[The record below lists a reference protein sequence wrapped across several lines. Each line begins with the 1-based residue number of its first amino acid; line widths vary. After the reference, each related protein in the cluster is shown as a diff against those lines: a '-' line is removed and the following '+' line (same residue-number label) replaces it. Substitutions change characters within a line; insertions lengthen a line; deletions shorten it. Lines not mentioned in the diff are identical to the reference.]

1 MKGKDERR
9 FGWRKLLVISL
20 SVMMA
25 VMFMPASALAGS
37 ETAYEEQLQRQLES
51 EKNVAFDSENEAS
64 IDGKEYATIG
74 EALDAAKAG
83 DTVTL
88 LRDVNRDFEIAAFSE
103 TDTTKVVRDIGRGG
117 IEIPSGK
124 DITLNL
130 NAHQVM
136 KSSGEEYAY
145 SIKVDSGSTV
155 RIVNQPTE
163 ERMKKLASIGGS
175 DIQLT
180 QREQNG
186 KAVLTSGIVNNG
198 SVALDQSSGEIKVNN
213 PGVFYN
219 SGSLHFQGDFCSG
232 NINNKFTLKIVEQT
246 EDAEVSFGD
255 GFNADGLEFQL
266 PKEVLNQLNAG
277 TREDD
282 YLLAR
287 GGDAAFK
294 LLENDK
300 YYHVQGLDNSK
311 VSLEKDGDRIMLC
324 CQKAVVYLDPKNGSD
339 ENDGTSTDNAVQT
352 LDKAL
357 ELYNQTERLAE
368 IHVLSTV
375 SLTSDLSPSV
385 KKTDSNAE
393 GSNQESRPIRFVR
406 DTSDTPFNGALF
418 DISGKETNVT
428 LSNVTI
434 DGKYRP
440 AAAPL
445 IQVSG
450 GGSLTLKEGAVLKNN
465 ANCAGGIAY
474 GGAIYAAGPET
485 TVHMNGGTIESCSA
499 VWGGGIFLRNAA
511 LIMDGLSLIPI

>member
-163 ERMKKLASIGGS
+163 ERMKKLDSIGGS

-198 SVALDQSSGEIKVNN
+198 SVALDQSSGKIQVNN

-232 NINNKFTLKIVEQT
+232 STYI
-246 EDAEVSFGD
+246 
-255 GFNADGLEFQL
+255 
-266 PKEVLNQLNAG
+266 
-277 TREDD
+277 
-282 YLLAR
+282 
-287 GGDAAFK
+287 
-294 LLENDK
+294 
-300 YYHVQGLDNSK
+300 
-311 VSLEKDGDRIMLC
+311 SLR
-324 CQKAVVYLDPKNGSD
+324 
-339 ENDGTSTDNAVQT
+339 
-352 LDKAL
+352 
-357 ELYNQTERLAE
+357 
-368 IHVLSTV
+368 
-375 SLTSDLSPSV
+375 
-385 KKTDSNAE
+385 
-393 GSNQESRPIRFVR
+393 
-406 DTSDTPFNGALF
+406 
-418 DISGKETNVT
+418 
-428 LSNVTI
+428 
-434 DGKYRP
+434 
-440 AAAPL
+440 
-445 IQVSG
+445 
-450 GGSLTLKEGAVLKNN
+450 
-465 ANCAGGIAY
+465 
-474 GGAIYAAGPET
+474 
-485 TVHMNGGTIESCSA
+485 
-499 VWGGGIFLRNAA
+499 
-511 LIMDGLSLIPI
+511 